1 VVGYAVQPP
10 GINFVP
16 IGCALGPLNAVH
28 ESACHCVPASI
39 EVTAPARGRCRV
51 CVLDHDELRCSVCRE
66 GNPLRLTTIRYGISG
81 YCCGPQLAAQVISAR
96 VLRFQESGRPGQS
109 RVRLV
114 PHTSAGFV
122 PSNLDAV
129 AGCVAGGIPPVLLR
143 EWSMSRACQ
152 GQPGGRIQPLSRP
165 TPVRATVPDPLMP

>member
-1 VVGYAVQPP
+1 MVGYAVQPP

-96 VLRFQESGRPGQS
+96 VVRFQESGRPGQS
-109 RVRLV
+109 RVRQFRTQV
-114 PHTSAGFV
+114 PGSFRRTSTLLQGAWPAGYR
-122 PSNLDAV
+122 PCCSAN
-129 AGCVAGGIPPVLLR
+129 G
-143 EWSMSRACQ
+143 ACQ
-152 GQPGGRIQPLSRP
+152 EH
-165 TPVRATVPDPLMP
+165 VKANRAAEFNL